1 MNKILII
8 VAALLL
14 CWLPP
19 ALGKNNKPLVSITS
33 PANNATFTAPATI
46 TINATAS
53 DTDGTVAKVEFFQGA
68 TKLGEDTTTPYSF
81 VWSGVAAGGY
91 SLTAKATDNAG
102 ATATSNGVNI
112 TVNAVSNNNPPI
124 TPTIT
129 EPSTDGQ
136 IVNPADVHMEA
147 SPFSDLDLGDTHVCT
162 D

>member
-1 MNKILII
+1 MKKILII
-8 VAALLL
+8 IAALLL

-19 ALGKNNKPLVSITS
+19 VLAGNKNNKPLVSITS

-91 SLTAKATDNAG
+91 SLTAKATDNAQG
-102 ATATSNGVNI
+102 KTTSSPVNI
-112 TVNAVSNNNPPI
+112 TVNGQTNSPPAVSI
-124 TPTIT
+124 
-129 EPSTDGQ
+129 
-136 IVNPADVHMEA
+136 
-147 SPFSDLDLGDTHVCT
+147 
-162 D
+162 